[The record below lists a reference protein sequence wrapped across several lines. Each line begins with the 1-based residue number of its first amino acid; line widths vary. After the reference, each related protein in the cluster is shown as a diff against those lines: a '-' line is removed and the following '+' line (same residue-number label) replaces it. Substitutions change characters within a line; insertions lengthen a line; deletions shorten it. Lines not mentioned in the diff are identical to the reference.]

1 MKVYSLVGFISYEGS
16 ELFGVFGSLEDLMKC
31 VKEGQWYCDEL
42 GYVESAL
49 GDKIDHVLGVIE
61 YVSFV
66 RHNGKLVE
74 V

>member
-1 MKVYSLVGFISYEGS
+1 MKVYSLLGFVSYEGL

-31 VKEGQWYCDEL
+31 VREGKWYCDEL
-42 GYVESAL
+42 GYVESEL
-49 GDKIDHVLGVIE
+49 GEKVDVLSVVE

-66 RHNGKLVE
+66 RYNGKLME

>member
-1 MKVYSLVGFISYEGS
+1 MKVYSLLGFVSYEGS

-31 VKEGQWYCDEL
+31 VDEGKWYSDQL
-42 GYVESAL
+42 GYVESEL
-49 GDKIDHVLGVIE
+49 GEQVDVLSVVE

-66 RHNGKLVE
+66 RYNGELME

>member
-1 MKVYSLVGFISYEGS
+1 MKVYSLLGFVSYEGS

-31 VKEGQWYCDEL
+31 VREGKWYSDQL
-42 GYVESAL
+42 GYVESEL
-49 GDKIDHVLGVIE
+49 GEKVDVLSVVE

-66 RHNGKLVE
+66 RYNGKLME